1 MNKDFINNN
10 SSFSVLELK
19 AYLFDLIC
27 DEAAKQ
33 LTLENQITH
42 ETDDKQKQTLQTT
55 FNDNNLILNNII
67 QKANDLTVEIEK
79 LNKEQNTKDNE
90 EVNNSNIANTEEKTD
105 NSVAETNLTETSEN
119 EKKAPTLEKENN
131 ESGKVIPEDE
141 NAVKNVLDEKEEAD
155 NSEVIL
161 SKETADE
168 ARAIIVSEGQFKK
181 LRASKMRQ
189 QDLIINSQ
197 TIEKNLETNLEKD
210 EKQKPIIEFTD
221 DSTDVNLED
230 IEKDK
235 AIVKDTEEDTKEESI
250 EEMLERANK
259 LYKEGNLIESQALY
273 DKISSLNKAQQ
284 DKIYTKVA

>member
-19 AYLFDLIC
+19 AYLFDVIC

-90 EVNNSNIANTEEKTD
+90 EVNNSNIANTEEETD

-131 ESGKVIPEDE
+131 EGGKVIPEDE

-181 LRASKMRQ
+181 FRASKMRQ

-197 TIEKNLETNLEKD
+197 TIETNSETNSEKD

-235 AIVKDTEEDTKEESI
+235 AIVKDTEEV
-250 EEMLERANK
+250 LERANK